1 MTPAQHS
8 TNGPDPVLVVGAGPV
23 GMVIACDLL
32 RQDILVR
39 IVDAAPSTTIHS
51 RAVIMW
57 PRSLELLRRIGVAEE
72 LAETGKHIDAVSYY
86 SGSNRLGAI
95 EMSRLHDTP
104 YPFGL
109 CTPQW
114 KTEDV
119 IRKRLVELGGQV
131 ESETALVGL
140 DNSGDRPVAT
150 LRRRDGSEER
160 VRASWLIGADGSH
173 STVRKELGIEFQGQG
188 ADVLFAI
195 GDGPLDG
202 PLPPDEMIYCYNA
215 GGAMGLAPFGDGTFR
230 VACSVPV
237 WNDEDE
243 PPRELFQEN
252 LNRVVPF
259 PAKLGELKWTTVF
272 RARRR
277 TAAAFRAGRCF
288 LVGDAAHIFSA
299 AGSQGMNTGIQ
310 DAINLAW
317 KLGGVMRG
325 TVDARVLDTYDR
337 ERRHS
342 AERVSLVTAKQTSW
356 GLVQQPAKVALRD
369 ALVRGARLTGAF
381 QRLVTPLMSQL
392 SVNYASDRED
402 VKADIRWRRKPLGVG
417 ERLPVF
423 VSDGYEDGEQGPWP
437 TIADDRFTVLTWSG
451 GARGVQWE
459 ARCAALRA
467 ALAPHHPVRDVSAWP
482 ALKEFLGTGPRAV
495 VVRPDGHI
503 AAIEPRLDPARLRVV
518 LARVGAARPETASAE
533 AAPTEAA

>member
-1 MTPAQHS
+1 MSPGQHS
-8 TNGPDPVLVVGAGPV
+8 VTASEPVLVVGAGPV
-23 GMVIACDLL
+23 GMVLACDLL
-32 RQDILVR
+32 RQQIPVR
-39 IVDAAPSTTIHS
+39 IIDAAPSTTVHS

-57 PRSLELLRRIGVAEE
+57 PRSLELMRRIGVADE
-72 LAETGKHIDAVSYY
+72 LSRTGKHIDAVSYY
-86 SGSNRLGAI
+86 SGSRRLGAI
-95 EMSRLHDTP
+95 EMSRLDDTP
-104 YPFGL
+104 YPYGL

-119 IRKRLVELGGQV
+119 IRKRLVELGGHV
-131 ESETALVGL
+131 ESETSLVGL
-140 DNSGDRPVAT
+140 DNSGDRPAAT
-150 LRRRDGSEER
+150 LRRPDGTTEEM
-160 VRASWLIGADGSH
+160 RASWLIGADGSH
-173 STVRKELGIEFQGQG
+173 SAVRRLLGIEFQGQG

-202 PLPPDEMIYCYNA
+202 PLPPDEMVYCYNA

-237 WNDEDE
+237 WNDEDA

-252 LNRVVPF
+252 LDRVVPF

-277 TAAAFRAGRCF
+277 TAATFRSGRCF

-310 DAINLAW
+310 DAVNLGW
-317 KLGGVMRG
+317 KLGGLIRG
-325 TVDARVLDTYDR
+325 TLDARVLHSYDP

-369 ALVRGARLTGAF
+369 TFVRGAGVTGAF
-381 QRLVTPLMSQL
+381 QRLVAPLMSQL
-392 SVNYASDRED
+392 TVNYASDREN
-402 VKADIRWRRKPLGVG
+402 VKADISWRLRPLGVG

-423 VSDGYEDGEQGPWP
+423 VPDGDEDAGHSAWP
-437 TIADDRFTVLTWSG
+437 TVADDRLTVLAWAG
-451 GARGVQWE
+451 GSRGVRWE
-459 ARCAALRA
+459 ERCATLRA

-482 ALKEFLGTGPRAV
+482 ALKKFLGSAPRAV

-503 AAIEPRLDPARLRVV
+503 AAIDPRLDPVRLRRT
-518 LARVGAARPETASAE
+518 LARVGASVTADTDAVIG
-533 AAPTEAA
+533 